1 MYNFFVK
8 KKYFIPLLQPFGSF
22 QTIRAEMNKFIS
34 LTIIICSCLL
44 PCNKAAGQ
52 TQSDG
57 ALQNERKAD
66 SLYRV
71 YEFSRAAEIYLQ
83 MARTAQPE
91 DRNRLELKAI
101 ACQNGEA
108 MLHYVSTPT
117 VVTRK
122 TLDKKDFFLHYPDIS
137 SIGHFT
143 LRTDASGSFSD
154 TLFVPENKNT
164 LYYSARDNSGKWSIF
179 VSHKQED
186 GTWGQSEILGKNV
199 NSVGNDIFPFISS
212 DGKRLYFSSNGHYG
226 AGGYDL
232 YVSYWDEDLKEW
244 GLAQN
249 MGFPYSS
256 PGDDL
261 FFYITP
267 DGKYAAFSSNRL
279 FNDPTNR
286 MYSTTRIV
294 CYVVEFE
301 SDPLKHPATPKET
314 YEIARLRAS
323 SNLTQRQRDSI
334 ASASV
339 DKALAGVDRKTGIS
353 EMDPNTRQITER
365 YTKTVLAYRQLKKN
379 QQQLQS
385 RQDRFRSLYSALEG
399 RIAVEKDSIDL
410 ELMRDSLEMVAK
422 TISESESAALNTAN
436 QIRQAEAEIRRIED
450 IFLSTGVSV
459 PENTLFSSSDE
470 LAAEAEDNGGEDP
483 EDIDF
488 NTILEKRAKV
498 VSDPNFRIEK
508 AKSKADLTFKIQ
520 KKTTMADLNDFP
532 DGLKY
537 QIKLTSST
545 KHLDEKSFK
554 GISPV
559 FERKDGG
566 RFIYSAGAF
575 SSYADASRQLARV
588 KKAGFA
594 SASIIAF
601 QDGRAIPL
609 ASARKTEASSKTKKD
624 GKASAFNVCVYTTA
638 SSLEPN
644 LMKVLSS
651 GGKDVAKI
659 AAEDGFKFIAG
670 PFSSQKEAN
679 ALAEKLKDISDKK
692 ISVEAVY

>member
-1 MYNFFVK
+1 
-8 KKYFIPLLQPFGSF
+8 
-22 QTIRAEMNKFIS
+22 MNKFLS

-44 PCNKAAGQ
+44 SAHKAAGQ

-57 ALQNERKAD
+57 AAQNERRAD
-66 SLYRV
+66 SLYRI
-71 YEFSRAAEIYLQ
+71 YEFSRAAKIYSQ
-83 MARTAQPE
+83 MAETATGE
-91 DRNRLELKAI
+91 DKNRLELKAI

-108 MLHYVSTPT
+108 MLHYVSNPT

-143 LRTDASGSFSD
+143 LRTDATGTFSD

-179 VSHKQED
+179 VSKKQED
-186 GTWGQSEILGKNV
+186 GNWGQSEILGKNI
-199 NSVGNDIFPFISS
+199 NSNGNELFPFVSA
-212 DGKRLYFSSNGHYG
+212 DGRRLYFSSNGHYG

-232 YVSYWDEDLKEW
+232 YVSYWDDDQKEW
-244 GLAQN
+244 GVAQN
-249 MGFPYSS
+249 MGFPYYS

-294 CYVVEFE
+294 CYVVEFD
-301 SDPLKHPATPKET
+301 SDPIKHPATPKET
-314 YEIARLRAS
+314 YEIARLRSS
-323 SNLTQRQRDSI
+323 SNLTQKQRDSI
-334 ASASV
+334 ATASV

-365 YTKTVLAYRQLKKN
+365 YTQTVLRYRQLKKT
-379 QQQLQS
+379 QQSLQS
-385 RQDRFRSLYSALEG
+385 NQDKYRNLYSALEQ
-399 RIAVEKDSIDL
+399 RIAVTKDSIDL
-410 ELMRDSLEMVAK
+410 EFMKDSLQSVAQ
-422 TISESESAALNTAN
+422 TISESEATALNTNN
-436 QIRQAEAEIRRIED
+436 QIREAEAEIRRIEE

-459 PENTLFSSSDE
+459 PENTLFSTSDE
-470 LAAEAEDNGGEDP
+470 LAAEAENDNTDES

-488 NTILEKRAKV
+488 NSILDKRAKV
-498 VSDPNFRIEK
+498 VSDPDFRIEK

-520 KKTTMADLNDFP
+520 KKSTIADLNDFP

-545 KHLDEKSFK
+545 KQLDEKAFK

-566 RFIYSAGAF
+566 RFVYSAGAF
-575 SSYADASRQLARV
+575 SSYAEANKQLARV

-609 ASARKTEASSKTKKD
+609 ASARKTEASSKQPDKT
-624 GKASAFNVCVYTTA
+624 GKASAYNVCVYTTG
-638 SSLEPN
+638 SSLESDI
-644 LMKVLSS
+644 MKALSS
-651 GGKDVAKI
+651 GGKDVAKV
-659 AAEDGFKFIAG
+659 ATEDGFKFIAG
-670 PFSSQKEAN
+670 PFSNQKEAN